1 MEINVSILTS
11 ILSIWLLLDIIALD
25 LISRRKNG
33 MNDLFDLFESI
44 KEFKSYWTKIFTIYW
59 LLIMLPT
66 TIPASIYK
74 IIKKNKDG
82 NE

>member
-33 MNDLFDLFESI
+33 MNDLFELFESI

-59 LLIMLPT
+59 LLLMLPT

-82 NE
+82 NI

>member
-1 MEINVSILTS
+1 MEINVSIITS

-33 MNDLFDLFESI
+33 MNDLFELFESI

-59 LLIMLPT
+59 LLLMLPT

-82 NE
+82 NL

>member
-44 KEFKSYWTKIFTIYW
+44 KEFKSFWTKIFTIYW
-59 LLIMLPT
+59 LLLMLPT

>member
-59 LLIMLPT
+59 LLLMLPT

>member
-44 KEFKSYWTKIFTIYW
+44 KEFKSFWTKIFTIYW

>member
-1 MEINVSILTS
+1 MEINGNLITS
-11 ILSIWLLLDIIALD
+11 ILCMWLLLDIIALD

-33 MNDLFDLFESI
+33 MNDLFDLFDSI
-44 KEFKSYWTKIFTIYW
+44 KQFKSIWTKIFTIYW

-74 IIKKNKDG
+74 IINKNKDG